1 MEWESSCNA
10 AHDAHG
16 DGRICLALWRLE
28 DIGDDNRYLVHASS
42 FEQSFELGVVEKE
55 GLWITGSLS
64 LPLCITAR
72 SEVSGV
78 ACQDEGG
85 RARGELLAMGCVR
98 ELISDCTLLE

>member
-16 DGRICLALWRLE
+16 DGRIRLALWRLE

-42 FEQSFELGVVEKE
+42 FEQSLELGVVETE
-55 GLWITGSLS
+55 GLWITGSLD

-72 SEVSGV
+72 SEVLGV
-78 ACQDEGG
+78 VCQDGWLDS
-85 RARGELLAMGCVR
+85 RAESC
-98 ELISDCTLLE
+98 

>member
-1 MEWESSCNA
+1 MSVRHPC
-10 AHDAHG
+10 
-16 DGRICLALWRLE
+16 
-28 DIGDDNRYLVHASS
+28 DNRYLVHVSS

-64 LPLCITAR
+64 VPLCITAR

-85 RARGELLAMGCVR
+85 RARRAV
-98 ELISDCTLLE
+98 SDGVYEGADI